1 MAHHRFRIQSHFY
14 QTLLPAEATQL
25 ALHPASA
32 KNCSNSVLNFHV
44 ITAVFEKNAPCH
56 NVLFYASFLIIFVW
70 CPKRSIASLCQQLYE

>member
-32 KNCSNSVLNFHV
+32 KNCSFCFELSRHHCSVR
-44 ITAVFEKNAPCH
+44 EKRALSQRPF
-56 NVLFYASFLIIFVW
+56 LRFSFLIIFVW